1 LEKGLYIIVHDA
13 DLMRL
18 SDTKVFALSLSLA
31 LLLAV
36 VLVLWA
42 TAPPWSKRGDHIA
55 IKVSPGLV
63 SPGEP
68 VRLDVWLF
76 TSDCRVK
83 AFVWK
88 EGTTPLEEGTAL
100 WSWDVSPKED
110 HTWTAIYTRGWS
122 EGLYIVGVNATNTGA
137 ESLMDTFRIVSHPT
151 RILTNPRLWGAVLLT
166 SAVAIYFLLV
176 RRSPRSRR

>member
-1 LEKGLYIIVHDA
+1 LEKGLYIIVHDTG
-13 DLMRL
+13 LMRL
-18 SDTKVFALSLSLA
+18 SDRKVFALSLSLA
-31 LLLAV
+31 LLLVV

-42 TAPPWSKRGDHIA
+42 TAPPWSKRGDDIA

-76 TSDCRVK
+76 TSGCRVK

-88 EGTTPLEEGTAL
+88 EGTTPLDEGTAI
-100 WSWDVSPKED
+100 WSWDVSPRED

-122 EGLYIVGVNATNTGA
+122 EGLYIVGVSANGA
-137 ESLMDTFRIVSHPT
+137 ETLMDTFRIVSRPT
-151 RILTNPRLWGAVLLT
+151 RILTNPRLWGVVLLA
-166 SAVAIYFLLV
+166 SVATICFLLL
-176 RRSPRSRR
+176 RRKR

>member
-1 LEKGLYIIVHDA
+1 MLVRDV
-13 DLMRL
+13 DLMML
-18 SDTKVFALSLSLA
+18 SDRKVFALSLSLA

-76 TSDCRVK
+76 TSGCRVK

-88 EGTTPLEEGTAL
+88 EGTTPLDEGTAI
-100 WSWDVSPKED
+100 WSWDVSPRED

-122 EGLYIVGVNATNTGA
+122 EGLYIVGVDATNTGA

-151 RILTNPRLWGAVLLT
+151 RILTNPRLWGAMLLA